1 VVKEIGKLIGGIR
14 IRDWIATKISMPNN
28 NTKFQWS
35 GLITFSVV
43 LLLEWMNE
51 WQTGNTNHITS
62 LAGVIIEIGLFLMA
76 LLKDERE
83 VFLRHSA
90 ANEFIYL
97 WWALV
102 H

>member
-1 VVKEIGKLIGGIR
+1 
-14 IRDWIATKISMPNN
+14 
-28 NTKFQWS
+28 
-35 GLITFSVV
+35 
-43 LLLEWMNE
+43 
-51 WQTGNTNHITS
+51 

-97 WWALV
+97 
-102 H
+102 